1 MFVPDFTSNNKTI
14 SNECSP
20 SEMSDLSEITTT
32 TNNKRK
38 TNDSE
43 EEIIDGKVK
52 ILISVIF
59 HVLKL
64 IIRIILYHLF

>member
-1 MFVPDFTSNNKTI
+1 
-14 SNECSP
+14 
-20 SEMSDLSEITTT
+20 MSDLSEITTT

-38 TNDSE
+38 TNDFE
-43 EEIIDGKVK
+43 EETINGKVK

-64 IIRIILYHLF
+64 IIRINL